1 MEHDVVIRSARPA
14 DMPAVAAAYEWL
26 FVPPGQRPPH
36 WDEANAV
43 RALHQV
49 SSSDRSDVLIADAQ
63 GNPVGFCTVY
73 LDILSVRF
81 GQRSW
86 IEDLAVHPHRRSQNI
101 GGRLLTAAEDW
112 ARRHGATHIELDSSN
127 DRTRAHRFY
136 ESRKPTSRSQCF
148 SWTL

>member
-1 MEHDVVIRSARPA
+1 
-14 DMPAVAAAYEWL
+14 
-26 FVPPGQRPPH
+26 
-36 WDEANAV
+36 
-43 RALHQV
+43 
-49 SSSDRSDVLIADAQ
+49 
-63 GNPVGFCTVY
+63 VY